1 MSWRFSRRLQVFP
14 GVKINFSTR
23 GVSTTFGIPGASINI
38 GPKGVYANTGIPGT
52 GLHSRTHLDSPQ
64 GKHSDASHPH
74 PSMHPVEPDIYLPQN
89 IGAIKSSD
97 NNSITSHGLRGIKE
111 TLLAAYKEKKA
122 LKSEA
127 DQGRSAL
134 SLATK
139 RLNRI
144 KRIPFHKH
152 FFKKTLAEREQESLE
167 CNASLEG
174 AIRQYNEC
182 KVKIDIQVEPPLLP
196 GYQAIRRAFDLLQS
210 SQRCWD
216 ITASRLIDKV
226 RTRSYASTEIVR
238 KSVSLRRTH
247 LDFVESEFPAFHFVN
262 TNGADL
268 YLYPAFLVLFQS
280 VNDFGLVDFK
290 DLTILYSSTRFVE
303 TDPVPPDTLTVG
315 STWKYVNKDGSRD
328 KRFSH
333 NYQIPIV
340 LYGELHFQSNQGL
353 NEVFQFSNASAAE
366 EFLRAFLAFKQTMYP
381 EPQQQSRQGARSTN
395 TLSPT
400 LGSSRIEALKLFGLP
415 ADASQE
421 QIRNIYYE
429 MLKKYHPDK
438 LAHLGQEF
446 QIIAEQKT
454 KELNLAYAALT
465 SVRCDEPPR
474 GSAPNQ
480 PNQPSDG
487 SEDDLFSAAVQI
499 VTDMGRAS
507 TSVLQRRLSIGY
519 GRASKLLDLMEQCG
533 FVARSQES
541 GLPRKVTQAAYDYR
555 SRMGK

>member
-1 MSWRFSRRLQVFP
+1 MRWRFSRRVQVFP

-23 GVSTTFGIPGASINI
+23 GVSTTFGIPGASINV
-38 GPKGVYANTGIPGT
+38 GPKGVYANTRIPGT
-52 GLHSRTHLDSPQ
+52 GLHSRTRLDSTP
-64 GKHSDASHPH
+64 GKHTDPSHPH
-74 PSMHPVEPDIYLPQN
+74 PSMHSVEPDVYLPQN

-97 NNSITSHGLRGIKE
+97 SNSITSQGLRGIKE
-111 TLLAAYKEKKA
+111 TLLAAYKEKRA

-134 SLATK
+134 SLANK

-144 KRIPFHKH
+144 KRVPFHKY
-152 FFKKTLAEREQESLE
+152 FFKKKLAEREQESLE
-167 CNASLEG
+167 CNASLEE
-174 AIRQYNEC
+174 ATRQHHEC
-182 KVKIDIQVEPPLLP
+182 KVKIDIQVEPPLLS
-196 GYQAIRRAFDLLQS
+196 GYQAMRRAFDLLQS

-268 YLYPAFLVLFQS
+268 YLYLAFLAVFQS

-290 DLTILYSSTRFVE
+290 DLRILYSSTRFVE
-303 TDPVPPDTLTVG
+303 TNPVPPDASIVG

-353 NEVFQFSNASAAE
+353 NEVFQFSNASGAE

-381 EPQQQSRQGARSTN
+381 EPQQQSRQGARSTH
-395 TLSPT
+395 THTPT
-400 LGSSRIEALKLFGLP
+400 RGSSRIEALKVFGLP

-421 QIRNIYYE
+421 QIRNMYYE

-438 LAHLGQEF
+438 VAHLGQEF
-446 QIIAEQKT
+446 QVIAEQKT
-454 KELNLAYAALT
+454 KEMNLAYATLT
-465 SVRCDEPPR
+465 SVRWDEPPR
-474 GSAPNQ
+474 ESAPNQ
-480 PNQPSDG
+480 PNPPSDG

-533 FVARSQES
+533 FVARSQDS

-555 SRMGK
+555 SRLGK